1 MRTPRLYI
9 FPSRLLDIVTYK
21 MLKFCQSLVQII
33 TNYFMTD
40 QIGQMK
46 TCYITLI
53 FYYTRPFFCQFDIRI
68 YSFRS
73 AVKTLDLYLVSLVT
87 AHNDTLFSFA
97 TIIAHL
103 ANKVLFRT
111 AANTP
116 NLKTLIIRALR
127 RVISA
132 KISSFAY
139 ARKSNIDYLHLGEV
153 STHHHCCQILCWSH
167 LMRGV

>member
-33 TNYFMTD
+33 TNFT
-40 QIGQMK
+40 I
-46 TCYITLI
+46 I

>member
-40 QIGQMK
+40 F
-46 TCYITLI
+46 TLI
-53 FYYTRPFFCQFDIRI
+53 FYYTRPCFCQFDIRI